1 LPTGEEVAVK
11 VQYPGIARTIRAD
24 VLNLRRSLFPLRLSK
39 DWNSLNEQF
48 GEVQAVLSTEV
59 DYEHEAQS
67 LREGRAVFREED
79 GIIIPR
85 VYEQFSTRRILTMEY
100 LEGESFAAFLASNPP
115 QELRNLFGE
124 RILLAGLRLYCERRL
139 LYSDFNPGNVLHCGD
154 GRLGLI
160 DFGGL
165 KRMSDDE
172 WALMGEGH
180 RAMISSDRNKVLAYC
195 QRSLMFTDQEMSA
208 KSQIVDLVEEWG
220 NFYWEPVRKD
230 GPFNFGNSDYF
241 RQGMDLWKRA
251 ALARNLRQE
260 PANVFMHRCMFERL
274 SLLYRLRA
282 AVDYR
287 RIYFE
292 ETQSTGWCPA

>member
-1 LPTGEEVAVK
+1 
-11 VQYPGIARTIRAD
+11 
-24 VLNLRRSLFPLRLSK
+24 
-39 DWNSLNEQF
+39 
-48 GEVQAVLSTEV
+48 
-59 DYEHEAQS
+59 
-67 LREGRAVFREED
+67 
-79 GIIIPR
+79 
-85 VYEQFSTRRILTMEY
+85 
-100 LEGESFAAFLASNPP
+100 
-115 QELRNLFGE
+115 
-124 RILLAGLRLYCERRL
+124 
-139 LYSDFNPGNVLHCGD
+139 
-154 GRLGLI
+154 
-160 DFGGL
+160 
-165 KRMSDDE
+165 MSDDE

-230 GPFNFGNSDYF
+230 GPFNFGNPDYF

-292 ETQSTGWCPA
+292 ETQSTGWPEPGENPAD